1 MLAAVVLL
9 VMELRKGSYEDY
21 EAGGAAEQA
30 LGWSL
35 LVINAIAII
44 TLLSVFFMKQ
54 GAVRL
59 LSSRRR
65 VVPVSSDQIV
75 ELPSTQASGR
85 AEEGSSGPAS
95 PAVEGGRGV
104 EGANAVSAPVAPDHA
119 PDRVSRDDGAPGS
132 VADVSGA
139 VGEDGGRGGEGGGGP
154 DEDEVEAEAGAGA
167 GGATTAHNAQ
177 AVGRDEALAGPAA
190 SALATAVSAGSTEA
204 STGDAR
210 PPNRLPPLKTST

>member
-1 MLAAVVLL
+1 MMCNWSIVLAAVVLL
-9 VMELRKGSYEDY
+9 VMELRKGNEDY

-75 ELPSTQASGR
+75 ELPSTQASSTWRGILSR
-85 AEEGSSGPAS
+85 RSRYSVRLTGSLQ
-95 PAVEGGRGV
+95 V
-104 EGANAVSAPVAPDHA
+104 
-119 PDRVSRDDGAPGS
+119 
-132 VADVSGA
+132 
-139 VGEDGGRGGEGGGGP
+139 
-154 DEDEVEAEAGAGA
+154 
-167 GGATTAHNAQ
+167 
-177 AVGRDEALAGPAA
+177 
-190 SALATAVSAGSTEA
+190 
-204 STGDAR
+204 
-210 PPNRLPPLKTST
+210 RL